1 MGGGVRKTVETVS
14 RRWRLPSA
22 APFLSPQPAHDT
34 PCCATGPE
42 VTRVEGVL
50 DLDLFLREA
59 ASRSFT
65 ISAMAFQ
72 DAENLDLERLKGCCI
87 SVISPDGLL
96 VPFCAYNLTARDGKT
111 LYRRRNGSPS
121 S

>member
-1 MGGGVRKTVETVS
+1 M
-14 RRWRLPSA
+14 PSA
-22 APFLSPQPAHDT
+22 APFLDRGPSQEA
-34 PCCATGPE
+34 PCCETGLE
-42 VTRVEGVL
+42 VTRVEGAL

-72 DAENLDLERLKGCCI
+72 DAENIDLERLKGCCI

-96 VPFCAYNLTARDGKT
+96 IPFCAYNLTARGGKN
-111 LYRRRNGSPS
+111 LYRRKKGPLPS
-121 S
+121 